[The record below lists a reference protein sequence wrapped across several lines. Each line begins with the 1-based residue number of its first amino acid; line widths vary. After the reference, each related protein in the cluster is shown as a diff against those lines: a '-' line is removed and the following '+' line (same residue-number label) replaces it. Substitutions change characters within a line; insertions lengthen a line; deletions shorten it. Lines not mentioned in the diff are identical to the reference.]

1 MLLLFVGATSVAMLF
16 GCASAQADQK
26 HEQKP
31 ELSIAYGARVTFLL
45 RGLYG
50 PETQVT
56 DVPGHGLHLAADF

>member
-1 MLLLFVGATSVAMLF
+1 MLLLFVGATSFAMLF

-45 RGLYG
+45 RGQ
-50 PETQVT
+50 E
-56 DVPGHGLHLAADF
+56 